1 MDVSPAEEAC
11 SFLSGSWV
19 ITSVQSATE
28 LGWDK
33 VEALDI
39 LNSLWDSNIWVG
51 RTVLFLLEAPPSP
64 ETLSLVI
71 LCITSV
77 LFGYEEV

>member
-39 LNSLWDSNIWVG
+39 LSSLWDLNIWVG
-51 RTVLFLLEAPPSP
+51 RTVCF
-64 ETLSLVI
+64 
-71 LCITSV
+71 
-77 LFGYEEV
+77 Y